1 MNCIALNQFYTDKFY
16 SMCSERLTKLGKD
29 MDFVAYAKSRT
40 PTYLNVFNILLFSH
54 LHANGWI
61 DITVFRNSQNFK
73 ENRSGAKYISETIR
87 MKLGGSFLMEATKS
101 SGLRTQNIM
110 LQFDPKKALQLRRPR
125 YPIGV
130 YIKSMFPR
138 HTVLKWNSTGMQS
151 RSDGIYFIALPGKTT
166 EVSIFKGK
174 VQTIKSRMQEFKI
187 KKDFKQHEYFYCFES
202 G

>member
-1 MNCIALNQFYTDKFY
+1 
-16 SMCSERLTKLGKD
+16 
-29 MDFVAYAKSRT
+29 
-40 PTYLNVFNILLFSH
+40 
-54 LHANGWI
+54 
-61 DITVFRNSQNFK
+61 
-73 ENRSGAKYISETIR
+73 
-87 MKLGGSFLMEATKS
+87 MEATKS

-138 HTVLKWNSTGMQS
+138 YTVLKWNSTGMQS

-187 KKDFKQHEYFYCFES
+187 KRILNNMNISIVLKVAEFPKLALKHGILFNLPI
-202 G
+202 